1 YDYIQ
6 SEGAKTLKKK
16 KKSLC
21 VTWSDEDSSSEFDLE
36 ENHYNFIAFAPSTV
50 KEDYEDSDGYS
61 NIGSD
66 EEFVKTYKEL
76 LSK

>member
-1 YDYIQ
+1 
-6 SEGAKTLKKK
+6 GAKTLKKK

-36 ENHYNFIAFAPSTV
+36 EDYHNFIAFAPSTV
-50 KEDYEDSDGYS
+50 KGDYKDSDGCS
-61 NIGSD
+61 NFGSD

-76 LSK
+76 LNK